1 MTFKA
6 SSSTSLLNLTT
17 LTECDAVPGS
27 YFEHD
32 PSNYTAEQLKRWLKC
47 RGLKQTGKRQVL
59 VQRVSDCIKSGNHRS
74 LDVSIDGGKWLAAK
88 IMGTNASPQS
98 TVPKT
103 DSKNKQGIATGN
115 TPVLPVPADWN
126 KFQSKDIPPYFK
138 YGHIYHYSL
147 ESLKDVTPVDDDG
160 DNAIDH
166 MTDKP
171 LKNARKYVD
180 SGFVHDITD
189 AKSKDYYFIRAHVWL
204 PHNVK
209 LEWRSY
215 SRFL

>member
-88 IMGTNASPQS
+88 IMGTKHHHSLQS
-98 TVPKT
+98 QRQIVKI
-103 DSKNKQGIATGN
+103 SKA
-115 TPVLPVPADWN
+115 LP
-126 KFQSKDIPPYFK
+126 
-138 YGHIYHYSL
+138 L
-147 ESLKDVTPVDDDG
+147 VTPLFFQYRLIEI
-160 DNAIDH
+160 NFNLRIFH
-166 MTDKP
+166 HILSM
-171 LKNARKYVD
+171 
-180 SGFVHDITD
+180 DI
-189 AKSKDYYFIRAHVWL
+189 FITIA
-204 PHNVK
+204 
-209 LEWRSY
+209 
-215 SRFL
+215 